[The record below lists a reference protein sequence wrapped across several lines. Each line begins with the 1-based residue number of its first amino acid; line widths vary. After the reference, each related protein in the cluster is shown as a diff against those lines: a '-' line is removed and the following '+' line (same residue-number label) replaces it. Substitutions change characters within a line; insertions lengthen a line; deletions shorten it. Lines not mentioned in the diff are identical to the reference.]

1 MAAVIIRKKDVERLG
16 KELIKEVYDFLHDE
30 YILKQF
36 PEFLVKQKRFEKDLA
51 YKRFRELNVTTTSSP
66 GSIKW
71 EYKQLEEDKFE
82 EELKAGVEEIK
93 NGTLDIDVIYKI
105 LFETILDSEVDEDLY
120 FKNKAF
126 LDIYRV
132 FKNGYI
138 YLED

>member
-16 KELIKEVYDFLHDE
+16 RELIKEVFEFLHDE
-30 YILKQF
+30 DILKQF
-36 PEFLVKQKRFEKDLA
+36 PEFLVAQKRFENDLA

-71 EYKQLEEDKFE
+71 EYKQLDKDKFE
-82 EELKAGVEEIK
+82 EELKSVVEEIK
-93 NGTLDIDVIYKI
+93 NGTMDIHIIFQI
-105 LFETILDSEVDEDLY
+105 LLQTLLDSEVNEDLY

-132 FKNGYI
+132 FETGYS

>member
-16 KELIKEVYDFLHDE
+16 RELIKEVYDFLHDD
-30 YILKQF
+30 YIITNFEEMKV
-36 PEFLVKQKRFEKDLA
+36 EQKRFEKDLA

-82 EELKAGVEEIK
+82 EELKSGVEEIK
-93 NGTLDIDVIYKI
+93 NGTMDIHIIFKI
-105 LFETILDSEVDEDLY
+105 LLDTLLDSEVDEDLY

-126 LDIYRV
+126 LDIYKV
-132 FKNGYI
+132 FETGYT

>member
-1 MAAVIIRKKDVERLG
+1 MKVE
-16 KELIKEVYDFLHDE
+16 
-30 YILKQF
+30 
-36 PEFLVKQKRFEKDLA
+36 QKRFEKDLA

-82 EELKAGVEEIK
+82 EELKSGVEEIK
-93 NGTLDIDVIYKI
+93 NGTMDIHIIFKI
-105 LFETILDSEVDEDLY
+105 LLDTLLDSEVDEDLY

-126 LDIYRV
+126 LDIYKV
-132 FKNGYI
+132 FETGYT